1 MTDKLTIEYVRPEG
15 LPEDAVPFV
24 AFVGVADEGSGF
36 FPTYHPDGEVW
47 SLFTESSLR
56 QFDLPVPD
64 RTYEVT
70 VRLTEAEVKARTS
83 YFHGAT
89 RVSDPYALTSMKY
102 NSACLAVLAA
112 IEAGEA

>member
-24 AFVGVADEGSGF
+24 AFVGVADEHFGF
-36 FPTYHPDGEVW
+36 FPAYLPNGEVW
-47 SLFTESSLR
+47 SRFTEDRLR
-56 QFDLPVPD
+56 KRNLPVPE

-70 VRLTEAEVKARTS
+70 VRLTKAEVKARAEDFQGQFEIIDP
-83 YFHGAT
+83 YVIAT
-89 RVSDPYALTSMKY
+89 RKY
-102 NSACLAVLAA
+102 NNACRAA

>member
-24 AFVGVADEGSGF
+24 AFVGVADECSGF
-36 FPTYHPDGEVW
+36 FPTYFPNGQVW
-47 SLFTESSLR
+47 TRHTESLLR
-56 QFDLPVPD
+56 HCNVPVPE
-64 RTYEVT
+64 RTYGVT
-70 VRLTEAEVKARTS
+70 VQLTEAEVRARAGYSHDTS
-83 YFHGAT
+83 GVT
-89 RVSDPYALTSMKY
+89 DPYALTSMKY

>member
-1 MTDKLTIEYVRPEG
+1 MTDKQTIEYVRPEG

-24 AFVGVADEGSGF
+24 GFVGVANEHGF
-36 FPTYHPDGEVW
+36 FPTYHPNGETW
-47 SLFTESSLR
+47 SNLTGRRLR
-56 QFDLPVPD
+56 EVNLPVPE

-83 YFHGAT
+83 YFQGAT

-102 NSACLAVLAA
+102 NRACLAVLAA

>member
-24 AFVGVADEGSGF
+24 GFVGVADEGSGF

-47 SLFTESSLR
+47 SLFAESSLR
-56 QFDLPVPD
+56 QFDFPVPE
-64 RTYEVT
+64 RIYEVT
-70 VRLTEAEVKARTS
+70 VRLTKAEVLARAEDFQGQFEIIDP
-83 YFHGAT
+83 YVIAT
-89 RVSDPYALTSMKY
+89 RKY
-102 NSACLAVLAA
+102 NNACRAA

>member
-24 AFVGVADEGSGF
+24 AFVGAADEHSGF
-36 FPTYHPDGEVW
+36 FPTYLPNGQVW
-47 SLFTESSLR
+47 TRHTESLLR
-56 QFDLPVPD
+56 HCNVPVPE

-70 VRLTEAEVKARTS
+70 VRLTKAEVLARAED
-83 YFHGAT
+83 FQGQFEII
-89 RVSDPYALTSMKY
+89 DPYVIATKKY
-102 NSACLAVLAA
+102 NNACRAA

>member
-24 AFVGVADEGSGF
+24 GFVGVADEHGF
-36 FPTYHPDGEVW
+36 FPTYFPDGEVW
-47 SLFTESSLR
+47 SLFTEILLR
-56 QFDLPVPD
+56 QFDLPVPE

-70 VRLTEAEVKARTS
+70 VRLTEAEVLARAEDFQGQFEIIDP
-83 YFHGAT
+83 YVIAT
-89 RVSDPYALTSMKY
+89 RKY
-102 NSACLAVLAA
+102 NNACRAA